1 MFPYIDDILLLS
13 NAKLDDYVDPT
24 YLIEFAI
31 WNNID
36 TAKYTSYLYSHLLV
50 ISDFLVLHF
59 NDYTFL

>member
-36 TAKYTSYLYSHLLV
+36 TAKYTSYLY
-50 ISDFLVLHF
+50 
-59 NDYTFL
+59 